1 MADRD
6 SRPPPPTHVGRSNIP
21 PISSNAE
28 EEALPEFEPF
38 GIPRGPPNLKDFLD
52 IWDVNMLKNRDEIN
66 KKEHHTDLYD
76 NVKLIVRRGQP
87 FQIKLTFS
95 RPYNPEKDQF
105 CVEFLIGGSPQV
117 SKGTYIPVF
126 PNQEQVK
133 GEWGGRILQSA
144 DNVVTLSITPAADSI
159 VGKFRMYV
167 AVMTPYGIRR
177 TARNPERDVYILF
190 NPWCEDD
197 SVCLDNEAERNEYV
211 LNDVGTI
218 YYGEASNVETRPWIF
233 GQFEYGVLDSCLY
246 VMDNAQM
253 PLTGRKDPVK
263 ISRVASAMVNS
274 KDDDGIVV
282 GSWSGDYLY
291 GVAPTAWTGS
301 VDILLNYANSGV
313 PVCYGQCWV
322 FAAVFN
328 TFLRCLGIPGRV
340 VTNFFSAH
348 DNDGN
353 LKMDVILDENG
364 QFMPS
369 LTKDSIWNYHCWN
382 ECYMSR
388 PDIPVGFGGWQ
399 VVDATPQETSDGMYR
414 CGPASVKAIKHGQ
427 ICFKYDAPFIF
438 AEVNSD
444 VVYWKRM
451 RDGTQQ
457 PIKVNKHHVGQM
469 VLTKEVGRDE
479 IKNITDQYK
488 FPEGTEEERLAVD
501 AAVMYNLK
509 RTQITEQP
517 TVVDMDVRVQESVL
531 IGNDFNL
538 TLEFKNRTGQR
549 QTLVIYVNGNI
560 VFYTGVTKT
569 EFMSKSLE
577 FTLGPWETK
586 TENVFVESKKYINK
600 LVEQAT
606 LHFIITGRV
615 NDDTQILTAQHV
627 VPLQIPRLTIKMEGV
642 PKLNEEMSATVEFT
656 NPLKKNLEDVSIRL
670 EGPGLMKTKL
680 KMYSIIPPNSS
691 LTWTEYFRPSKS
703 GVRKLVAC
711 LDCAALH
718 QVLGVTE
725 IYVNP

>member
-1 MADRD
+1 MADKDR
-6 SRPPPPTHVGRSNIP
+6 RPPPPTHVGRSNIP
-21 PISSNAE
+21 PVSSNVE
-28 EEALPEFEPF
+28 EDTLPEFEPF
-38 GIPRGPPNLKDFLD
+38 GIPRGPPNLRDFLD
-52 IWDVNMLKNRDEIN
+52 IWDVNMLKNQDEIN

-76 NVKLIVRRGQP
+76 NVRLIVRRGQP
-87 FQIKLTFS
+87 FQIQLTFN
-95 RPYNPEKDQF
+95 RPYNPDKDQF

-117 SKGTYIPVF
+117 SKGTYIPIF

-133 GEWGGRILQSA
+133 GEWGCRILQSE

-167 AVMTPYGIRR
+167 AIMTPYGIRR
-177 TARNPERDVYILF
+177 TARNPERDIYILF

-197 SVCLDNEAERNEYV
+197 SVYLDNEAERNEYV
-211 LNDVGTI
+211 LNDAGTI

-233 GQFEYGVLDSCLY
+233 GQFEYGVLDACLY

-263 ISRVASAMVNS
+263 VSRVASAMVNS

-301 VDILLNYANSGV
+301 VEILLNYASSGV

-328 TFLRCLGIPGRV
+328 TFLRCLGMPGRV

-388 PDIPVGFGGWQ
+388 PDIPAGFGGWQ
-399 VVDATPQETSDGMYR
+399 AVDATPQETSDGMYR

-427 ICFKYDAPFIF
+427 ICYKYDAPFIF

-451 RDGTQQ
+451 RDGTQE
-457 PIKVNKHHVGQM
+457 PIKVNKHHVGEM

-517 TVVDMDVRVQESVL
+517 TVVNMNVRVQDRVF

-538 TLEFKNRTGQR
+538 TLEFKNSTGQH
-549 QTLVIYVNGNI
+549 QTLVIYINGNI
-560 VFYTGVTKT
+560 VFYTGVTKM

-577 FTLGPWETK
+577 FTLGPWQTK
-586 TENVFVESKKYINK
+586 TEKVFVEGTKYINK
-600 LVEQAT
+600 LVDQAT

-615 NDDTQILTAQHV
+615 NDNKQILTAQHV
-627 VPLQIPRLTIKMEGV
+627 LPLQIPRLTVKVEGV
-642 PKLNEEMSATVEFT
+642 PKLNEEISVTVEFT
-656 NPLKKNLEDVSIRL
+656 NPLKKNLDNVSIRL
-670 EGPGLMKTKL
+670 EGPGLMKSKV
-680 KMYSIIPPNSS
+680 KMYSFIPPNSS
-691 LTWTEYFRPSKS
+691 LRWTEYFRPSKT

-718 QVLGVTE
+718 QVHGVTE

>member
-1 MADRD
+1 MTVLYIYSILYPGESFPKFILHIFEAVSYKQDVRD
-6 SRPPPPTHVGRSNIP
+6 FPCLLLG
-21 PISSNAE
+21 
-28 EEALPEFEPF
+28 LW
-38 GIPRGPPNLKDFLD
+38 NL
-52 IWDVNMLKNRDEIN
+52 
-66 KKEHHTDLYD
+66 
-76 NVKLIVRRGQP
+76 
-87 FQIKLTFS
+87 
-95 RPYNPEKDQF
+95 
-105 CVEFLIGGSPQV
+105 
-117 SKGTYIPVF
+117 
-126 PNQEQVK
+126 
-133 GEWGGRILQSA
+133 
-144 DNVVTLSITPAADSI
+144 
-159 VGKFRMYV
+159 
-167 AVMTPYGIRR
+167 
-177 TARNPERDVYILF
+177 
-190 NPWCEDD
+190 
-197 SVCLDNEAERNEYV
+197 CL
-211 LNDVGTI
+211 
-218 YYGEASNVETRPWIF
+218 
-233 GQFEYGVLDSCLY
+233 FEYGVLDACLY
-246 VMDNAQM
+246 VMDNALL

-301 VDILLNYANSGV
+301 VDILLNYASSGV

-353 LKMDVILDENG
+353 LKMDVVLDENG

-399 VVDATPQETSDGMYR
+399 
-414 CGPASVKAIKHGQ
+414 
-427 ICFKYDAPFIF
+427 
-438 AEVNSD
+438 VNSD

-479 IKNITDQYK
+479 IKNITDLYK

-549 QTLVIYVNGNI
+549 HTLVIYVNGNI

-627 VPLQIPRLTIKMEGV
+627 VPLQIPRLTIKTEGV

-656 NPLKKNLEDVSIRL
+656 NPLKNNLEDVSIRL

-680 KMYSIIPPNSS
+680 NYIRISIIPPNSS

-718 QVLGVTE
+718 QVHGVTE